1 MGRGGGHSCA
11 GFSTTTGLLIDVG
24 RINAVRIDAA
34 RGTATLGGGALNG
47 DLFRKVRGGPL
58 FLAVGTCLGVGVGGL
73 TLGGGLGYST
83 RSAGLTC
90 DHLRS
95 SRIVTASGDLLDLDA
110 AHHSDLFWAC
120 RGGAGGSFGI
130 NTSFTFDLVEVPRKQ
145 VSYYVAEWRG
155 AEAATAAF
163 IAFDEIMRT
172 APAAFNAVLMAQ
184 AAPVA
189 AAGPREAMY
198 VWTRGQCIGPI
209 AELWDLL
216 ALLLKAAGAPLG
228 LEFYELPFW
237 EAQHRFTDSP
247 SKPHS
252 FGDIS
257 RYARRPLPQRAVQ
270 EMVDLVARCPSRSD
284 VANGSIRN
292 LGWVGGDVV
301 DALPRTSTAY
311 VHRGMMTLFRPTSVW
326 PNDAPESVGRA
337 LVEWTSEM
345 QDILRP
351 HTPDESYQNFPSRLI
366 DDWQR
371 EYYAENF
378 PRLVQ
383 VKGKYDPGDLF
394 QNPQSIPPVR
404 PAAGRG

>member
-1 MGRGGGHSCA
+1 
-11 GFSTTTGLLIDVG
+11 
-24 RINAVRIDAA
+24 
-34 RGTATLGGGALNG
+34 
-47 DLFRKVRGGPL
+47 
-58 FLAVGTCLGVGVGGL
+58 VGTCLGVGVGGL

-95 SRIVTASGDLLDLDA
+95 SRIVTASGDLLGLDA

-120 RGGAGGSFGI
+120 RGGTGGSFGI

-172 APAAFNAVLMAQ
+172 APAAFNAVLMVQ

-198 VWTRGQCIGPI
+198 VWTRGQYIGLI

-216 ALLLKAAGAPLG
+216 APLLKAAGAPLG

-257 RYARRPLPQRAVQ
+257 RTPAARSRSA
-270 EMVDLVARCPSRSD
+270 PSRRWSIWSRAARPALTSPTD
-284 VANGSIRN
+284 RSGTWAGSAVTWSTPC
-292 LGWVGGDVV
+292 L
-301 DALPRTSTAY
+301 APAPRTCTA
-311 VHRGMMTLFRPTSVW
+311 G
-326 PNDAPESVGRA
+326 
-337 LVEWTSEM
+337 
-345 QDILRP
+345 
-351 HTPDESYQNFPSRLI
+351 
-366 DDWQR
+366 
-371 EYYAENF
+371 
-378 PRLVQ
+378 
-383 VKGKYDPGDLF
+383 
-394 QNPQSIPPVR
+394 
-404 PAAGRG
+404 